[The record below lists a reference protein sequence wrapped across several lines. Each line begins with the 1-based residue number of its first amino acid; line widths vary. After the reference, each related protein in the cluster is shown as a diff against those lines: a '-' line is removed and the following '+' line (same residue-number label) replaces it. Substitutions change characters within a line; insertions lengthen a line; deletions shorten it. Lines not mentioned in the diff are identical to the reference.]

1 MTAINIRNL
10 YLISKE
16 DLKNLF
22 KNPMWLFYNA
32 VFPFLMIVVLGLLQ
46 KDSYGGEIS
55 SFDYYGIT
63 LMIYT
68 VLSSG
73 MTSANAFMEV
83 TIRKPN
89 MRIIYAPGSERLI
102 YLAKILSSF
111 LFCLLCQLVVVLL
124 AFSLFNIH
132 VAAIPQ
138 LLVLLVLTELFSVG
152 LGVMCC
158 CIFKTEAMANQILS
172 IVINIFAILGG
183 IFFSLDGYGA
193 VVRKLSYLSP
203 AKWLVNTSFSMI
215 YDHNLAL
222 FYPTVL
228 GLMLATI
235 MVFIICAKTFRKED
249 CIC

>member
-1 MTAINIRNL
+1 MTAINLRNL

-16 DLKNLF
+16 DFKNLF
-22 KNPMWLFYNA
+22 KNPMWLFYNIA
-32 VFPFLMIVVLGLLQ
+32 FPFLLIVVLGLLS
-46 KDSYGGEIS
+46 KDSYGGAIS
-55 SFDYYGIT
+55 AFDYYGIT

-68 VLSSG
+68 AISSG

-89 MRIIYAPGSERLI
+89 MRIIYAPGNERVI

-111 LFCLLCQLVVVLL
+111 LFCLLCHL
-124 AFSLFNIH
+124 S
-132 VAAIPQ
+132 VAALTFTIFHIRVDAIPQ
-138 LLVLLVLTELFSVG
+138 LLILLSLTELFSVG
-152 LGVMCC
+152 LGVMFC

-183 IFFSLDGYGA
+183 LLFSMDGYGQ
-193 VVRKLSYLSP
+193 VVRRLSYLSP

-215 YDHNLAL
+215 YDHNFSW
-222 FYPTVL
+222 FYPTLL
-228 GLMLATI
+228 GLLLAI
-235 MVFIICAKTFRKED
+235 MVVFIICAKTFRKED

>member
-1 MTAINIRNL
+1 
-10 YLISKE
+10 
-16 DLKNLF
+16 
-22 KNPMWLFYNA
+22 
-32 VFPFLMIVVLGLLQ
+32 
-46 KDSYGGEIS
+46 
-55 SFDYYGIT
+55 
-63 LMIYT
+63 
-68 VLSSG
+68 
-73 MTSANAFMEV
+73 
-83 TIRKPN
+83 
-89 MRIIYAPGSERLI
+89 
-102 YLAKILSSF
+102 
-111 LFCLLCQLVVVLL
+111 
-124 AFSLFNIH
+124 
-132 VAAIPQ
+132 
-138 LLVLLVLTELFSVG
+138 
-152 LGVMCC
+152 MCC
-158 CIFKTEAMANQILS
+158 CMFKTEAMANQILS